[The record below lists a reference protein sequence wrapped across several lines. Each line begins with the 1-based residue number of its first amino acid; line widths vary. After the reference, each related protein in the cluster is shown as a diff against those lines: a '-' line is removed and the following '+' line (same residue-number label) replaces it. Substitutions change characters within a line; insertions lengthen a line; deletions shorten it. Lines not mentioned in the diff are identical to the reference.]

1 MSKSSVI
8 TTVGDGQSQYWQA
21 KDAFDGRRG
30 VQCAVAIVSPALC
43 RVCLPVD
50 EAGVTRGEMLERFMR
65 KRGD

>member
-1 MSKSSVI
+1 M
-8 TTVGDGQSQYWQA
+8 YWQA

-50 EAGVTRGEMLERFMR
+50 EAGVTRGERFMR